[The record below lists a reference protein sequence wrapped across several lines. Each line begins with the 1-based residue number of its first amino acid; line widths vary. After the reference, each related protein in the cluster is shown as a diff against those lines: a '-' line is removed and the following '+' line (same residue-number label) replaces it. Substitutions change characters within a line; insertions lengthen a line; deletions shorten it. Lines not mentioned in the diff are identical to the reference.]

1 MADNAGEPN
10 DKPDQEKKR
19 KLTPAEK
26 RKRKRIIILVAIAVV
41 VVVVLVIIWYVM
53 FERGRVSTDDAYTDG
68 RAIGMSAK
76 ISGYVS
82 KLAVT
87 DNQFVRAGDLL
98 IEIDPRDYRN
108 ALDSAV
114 GQQAQVRAQLDSA
127 RLNVQVARTAQPSEL
142 VSALSNLETA
152 RANYARAHA
161 DAERERQVDPR
172 ATTQTQ
178 VDQAS
183 EQERAAQM
191 QVRDAEAHVRTAR
204 LAPQNIAIAEAQVR
218 ALEAQLTSAEAQVQ
232 QSELNLGYAQL
243 RAPQDGRITKRAVEM
258 GDFVQPGQALLE
270 LVTPEVWV
278 TANFKESQLSDMRPG
293 QPVKISVDAYPQL
306 RLHGHVD
313 SVQMGSGSRFTA
325 FPSENATGNFV
336 KIVQRV
342 PVKILIDSGLPQ
354 DRTLPLGLS
363 VNPTVDERVR

>member
-1 MADNAGEPN
+1 VADNAGTQ
-10 DKPDQEKKR
+10 DQQEKKR
-19 KLTPAEK
+19 EPTPVER
-26 RKRKRIIILVAIAVV
+26 RKRKRIILLVAIAVV
-41 VVVVLVIIWYVM
+41 VLIVLVIIWYVI

-76 ISGYVS
+76 VSGYVRR
-82 KLAVT
+82 LAIS

-108 ALDSAV
+108 ALDAAV
-114 GQQAQVRAQLDSA
+114 GQRAQVRAQLDSA
-127 RLNVQVARTAQPSEL
+127 RLNVQVARTVQPSEL
-142 VSALSNLETA
+142 VSALSNLEIA
-152 RANYARAHA
+152 RANYSRAHA
-161 DAERERQVDPR
+161 DAERERRVDPR

-218 ALEAQLTSAEAQVQ
+218 GLEAQLTSAEAQVQ
-232 QSELNLGYAQL
+232 QSELNLAYAEL
-243 RAPQDGRITKRAVEM
+243 RAPQDGRITKRAVEV
-258 GDFVQPGQALLE
+258 GDFVQPGQALFE
-270 LVTPEVWV
+270 LVTPEVWI
-278 TANFKESQLSDMRPG
+278 TANFKEGQLSDMRPG
-293 QPVKISVDAYPQL
+293 QPVRISIDAYPQL
-306 RLHGHVD
+306 KLHGHVD

-342 PVKILIDSGLPQ
+342 PVKILIDSGLPR
-354 DRTLPLGLS
+354 DRTMPLGLS
-363 VNPTVDERVR
+363 AEPTVDERVR